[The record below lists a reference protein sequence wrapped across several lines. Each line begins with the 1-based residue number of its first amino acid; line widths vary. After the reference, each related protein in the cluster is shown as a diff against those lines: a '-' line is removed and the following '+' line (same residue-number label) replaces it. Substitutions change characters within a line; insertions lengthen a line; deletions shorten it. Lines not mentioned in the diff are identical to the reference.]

1 MSMAMNS
8 KSIHNYGATALC
20 TELVPRGQAVDL
32 PPADQRGS
40 EATGTTLYAVPR
52 QTFGLEMSALTG
64 HVEWRCI
71 AVVQLKGKETSP
83 STHAA
88 QDLPATQ
95 LSTVLLGC
103 QGAELK
109 ALSASQQH
117 GQLNPKWSRWDR
129 RSLSQPS
136 MCPTKPYSPVRDTAC
151 QVSLSE
157 TSAENVRSRKASP
170 VPAAGGLGDLPSMCE
185 KPIAE

>member
-64 HVEWRCI
+64 HVERRCI

-83 STHAA
+83 QHSCCSGSACSTAQHCVAGLSGGRAEGPVSLTATRAA
-88 QDLPATQ
+88 QP
-95 LSTVLLGC
+95 
-103 QGAELK
+103 
-109 ALSASQQH
+109 
-117 GQLNPKWSRWDR
+117 
-129 RSLSQPS
+129 
-136 MCPTKPYSPVRDTAC
+136 
-151 QVSLSE
+151 QVE
-157 TSAENVRSRKASP
+157 
-170 VPAAGGLGDLPSMCE
+170 
-185 KPIAE
+185 